1 MGLFDEDTFNKL
13 RLLGDENV
21 NKGFFVEAIEYYKK
35 CVEIQPQNVIMYNR
49 IGHIYEKLSESE
61 YLDEQIKYFEKAL
74 SIDPDYSLTLR
85 NLAFVYFKAER
96 YEESFSC
103 FHKLLS
109 GKPLTD
115 DYVAYGCRK
124 IQVGDFEEGFKNYEY
139 RFKKTYG
146 ITEYPEFDKPR
157 WKGESLPDKTLLVQ
171 WEQGFGD
178 SVQFFRY
185 LALAKPFFEKII
197 FRVQDSLVDLFKI
210 NTNDIEIVPGSQDI
224 KELSFDYHVPL
235 LSLPLVL
242 KSNIQN
248 IPSAE
253 GYLKADKEKTEKYR
267 KEYFDNK
274 CFKIGI
280 TWCGMATGN
289 RRRDVPLKYFYNA
302 AKLDNVKIYII
313 QKNFNRDELKNVFPD
328 VEVIDLGKTFNDFSD
343 TAAAIANLDLFL
355 TSDNSVF
362 NLAGAMGI
370 PTYVLLNKFSEW
382 RWFLD
387 ENKTPW
393 YDSVRIFKKRIEHE
407 KWNFVMDSA
416 IKAIKDNFDTSNSIQ
431 YQNKRNY

>member
-1 MGLFDEDTFNKL
+1 MELVEEDTFNKL

-21 NKGFFVEAIEYYKK
+21 SKGIFGEAIECYKK
-35 CVEIQPQNVIMYNR
+35 CIEIQPKNVIMYNR

-61 YLDEQIKYFEKAL
+61 YLDEQIRYFEKAL
-74 SIDPDYSLTLR
+74 SLDPDYSLTLR
-85 NLAFVYFKAER
+85 NLAFVYFKAGR
-96 YEESFSC
+96 YEESFRC
-103 FHKLLS
+103 FHKLLND
-109 GKPLTD
+109 KPLTD

-124 IQVGDFEEGFKNYEY
+124 IQLGDFEEGFKYYEY

-146 ITEYPEFDKPR
+146 VTEYPEFDKPR
-157 WKGESLPDKTLLVQ
+157 WEGNAKPDKTLLVQ

-178 SVQFFRY
+178 SIQFFRY
-185 LALAKPFFEKII
+185 LALLKPFFSKVI
-197 FRVQDSLVDLFKI
+197 FRVQDSLVELFKV
-210 NTNDIEIVPGSQDI
+210 NTDDVEIVPDSVSID
-224 KELSFDYHVPL
+224 KLSFDYHIPL
-235 LSLPLVL
+235 LSLPLIL
-242 KSNIQN
+242 KGNIKN

-253 GYLKADKEKTEKYR
+253 GYLKASKEKIEKYR
-267 KEYFDNK
+267 KEYFDSK

-280 TWCGMATGN
+280 TWCGMVTGN

-302 AKLDNVKIYII
+302 AKLENVKIYII

-343 TAAAIANLDLFL
+343 TAAAMANLDLFL

-362 NLAGAMGI
+362 NLAAAMGI

-387 ENKTPW
+387 EKTTPW
-393 YDSVRIFKKRIEHE
+393 YKSVKIFKKRIEHE
-407 KWNFVMDSA
+407 RWINVMDSA
-416 IKAIKDNFDTSNSIQ
+416 IKSIQ
-431 YQNKRNY
+431 EDFLDG